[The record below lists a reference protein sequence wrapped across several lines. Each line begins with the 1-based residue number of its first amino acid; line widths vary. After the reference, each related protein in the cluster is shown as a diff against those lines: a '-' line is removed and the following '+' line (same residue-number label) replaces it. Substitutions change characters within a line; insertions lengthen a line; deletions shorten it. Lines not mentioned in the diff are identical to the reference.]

1 MRITYDPEANA
12 VYIELRR
19 ARASEGVDVEDG
31 VTAALDADGHVVGL
45 EILDAR
51 ERLGANP
58 LAVSLEQLSEMKAG
72 HAPAPSVA
80 SNLPRRRSPA
90 ARARTASS

>member
-1 MRITYDPEANA
+1 MRITYDPEADA

-19 ARASEGVDVEDG
+19 ARAVEGVDLEDG

-51 ERLGANP
+51 QRLGANP
-58 LAVSLEQLSEMKAG
+58 LAVSLEQLSEARAG
-72 HAPAPSVA
+72 VAPATAGSSPH
-80 SNLPRRRSPA
+80 RRRSPA